1 MTIDK
6 DSLIENLQG
15 IILAQTHTMAMMFK
29 VLVRAELMDGRS
41 FIEIMRSAP
50 MAGEPSNDVANDI
63 LAGQA
68 ASLERWMDDM
78 SDDSVPMLTV
88 IDGGLAGK

>member
-29 VLVRAELMDGRS
+29 VLVRAEMMDGRS
-41 FIEIMRSAP
+41 AIEIMRSAP
-50 MAGEPSNDVANDI
+50 MTGEPSNDVANDI

-68 ASLERWMDDM
+68 ASLERWMENQEAEP
-78 SDDSVPMLTV
+78 VPMFTV
-88 IDGGLAGK
+88 IDGGRQD

>member
-1 MTIDK
+1 MNIDK

-29 VLVRAELMDGRS
+29 VLVRAELMDGRHA
-41 FIEIMRSAP
+41 IEIMRSAP

-68 ASLERWMDDM
+68 RALERWMEDM
-78 SDDSVPMLTV
+78 DGDPGPRLTV
-88 IDGGLAGK
+88 IDGGKGD

>member
-1 MTIDK
+1 MNIDK

-29 VLVRAELMDGRS
+29 VLVRAELMDGRHA
-41 FIEIMRSAP
+41 IELMRTRT

-68 ASLERWMDDM
+68 RALEGWMDDQ
-78 SDDSVPMLTV
+78 DAEPVPMFTV
-88 IDGGLAGK
+88 IDGGRED